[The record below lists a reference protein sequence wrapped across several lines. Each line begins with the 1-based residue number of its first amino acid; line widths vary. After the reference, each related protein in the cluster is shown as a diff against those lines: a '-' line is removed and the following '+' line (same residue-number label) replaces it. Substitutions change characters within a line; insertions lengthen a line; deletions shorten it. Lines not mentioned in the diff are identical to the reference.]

1 MAGVAEAAAASAGSA
16 PRLSTDGC
24 LEMRDCSPLQPR
36 PAQRGSALYCSSRPW
51 RRALPPQRPTAMVNE
66 RAAEAA
72 VGGEGFGAAAGLP
85 RFVLLLPRGRPGP
98 RGTGGGGLKKLVME
112 PQPSACAAAGVHAL
126 SGGGIGGHAGV
137 APSGSCD
144 DDSSWTAL
152 MRTRPRVLW
161 YLLNLVRCKRN
172 GSEPADQL
180 LCLRGI
186 FRAIARG
193 LGPTTA

>member
-1 MAGVAEAAAASAGSA
+1 MSLPSTATTVALGRAKGSGTGVAGVAEAGAASAGSA

-24 LEMRDCSPLQPR
+24 LEMRDCSPKD
-36 PAQRGSALYCSSRPW
+36 
-51 RRALPPQRPTAMVNE
+51 V
-66 RAAEAA
+66 
-72 VGGEGFGAAAGLP
+72 
-85 RFVLLLPRGRPGP
+85 RPGP

-126 SGGGIGGHAGV
+126 SGGGIGGHAGA

-161 YLLNLVRCKRN
+161 YLLNLVRCKRK
-172 GSEPADQL
+172 GSQPADQFV
-180 LCLRGI
+180 CLRRI
-186 FRAIARG
+186 FRGIARG
-193 LGPTTA
+193 LRPTTA